1 MLGADISP
9 TFYMKKN
16 ISTLVEDIYDLFNP
30 GQLDMD
36 EREIDYH
43 VDEFAT
49 NIKEHLKLFLNEKPR
64 VNGNLRLSAIGR
76 PDRQLWYDK
85 HSSQDEVLPLASST
99 RIKFLYGY
107 ILEELLIALSR
118 LAGHSVTDTQKEVT
132 VGGIRGH
139 QDCIIDDVLVDCKSA
154 SGRSFEK
161 FEKGR
166 LERDDPFGYIAQIS
180 AYAEGND
187 LDEAAFL
194 VINKQ
199 TGEICLL
206 PVHSL
211 EMINADDRIKH
222 LKKVM
227 KQDSPPARC
236 YSDVADGVSG
246 NRRLGTSC
254 IYCAHKK
261 ECWKDKN
268 GGQGLRVFD
277 YARGYRYLTHV
288 SKTPDVPEIRDW

>member
-1 MLGADISP
+1 M
-9 TFYMKKN
+9 KN
-16 ISTLVEDIYDLFNP
+16 IHTLVEDIYNLFSP
-30 GQLDMD
+30 EELSMD
-36 EREIDYH
+36 EREIEYH

-64 VNGNLRLSAIGR
+64 ANGNLRLSAIGR
-76 PDRQLWYDK
+76 PDRQLWYDINLDK
-85 HSSQDEVLPLASST
+85 SEAIPLTSST

-132 VGGIRGH
+132 VEGVKGH
-139 QDCIIDDVLVDCKSA
+139 QDCVIDGVLVDCKSA

-180 AYAEGND
+180 AYAEAND
-187 LDEAAFL
+187 MDEAAFL

-199 TGEICLL
+199 SGEICLL

-211 EMINADDRIKH
+211 EMINASDRVKN
-222 LKKVM
+222 LKTIVKS
-227 KQDSPPARC
+227 DGPPPRC
-236 YSDVADGVSG
+236 YSDVADGMSG

-277 YARGYRYLTHV
+277 YARGYRYLTYV
-288 SKTPDVPEIRDW
+288 AKTPEVPEVLDW

>member
-1 MLGADISP
+1 M
-9 TFYMKKN
+9 KN
-16 ISTLVEDIYDLFNP
+16 IHTLVEDIYNLFSP
-30 GQLDMD
+30 EEFSMD
-36 EREIDYH
+36 EKEIEYH

-64 VNGNLRLSAIGR
+64 TNSNLRLSAIGR
-76 PDRQLWYDK
+76 PDRQLWYDIILDK
-85 HSSQDEVLPLASST
+85 TEVIPLEYST

-107 ILEELLIALSR
+107 ILEELLIVLSR
-118 LAGHSVTDTQKEVT
+118 LAGHEVVDTQKEVT
-132 VGGIRGH
+132 IEGVKGH
-139 QDCIIDDVLVDCKSA
+139 QDCVIDGVLVDCKSA

-166 LERDDPFGYIAQIS
+166 LERDDPFGYIAQLS
-180 AYAEGND
+180 AYAQAND
-187 LDEAAFL
+187 MDEAAFL

-206 PVHSL
+206 PMHSL
-211 EMINADDRIKH
+211 EMINASVRIKN
-222 LKKVM
+222 LKTIM
-227 KQDSPPARC
+227 KSDGPPPRC
-236 YSDVADGVSG
+236 YSDVADGMAG

-268 GGQGLRVFD
+268 NGQGLRVFN

-288 SKTPDVPEIRDW
+288 SKTPDVQEVLDW

>member
-1 MLGADISP
+1 M
-9 TFYMKKN
+9 KN
-16 ISTLVEDIYDLFNP
+16 INTLVEDIYNLFSP
-30 GQLDMD
+30 EELSMD
-36 EREIDYH
+36 EREIEYH

-64 VNGNLRLSAIGR
+64 ANGNLRLSAIGR
-76 PDRQLWYDK
+76 PDRQLWYDINLDK
-85 HSSQDEVLPLASST
+85 NEATPLTPST

-107 ILEELLIALSR
+107 ILEELLIVLSR
-118 LAGHSVTDTQKEVT
+118 LAGHEVVDTQKEVT
-132 VGGIRGH
+132 IEGVKGH
-139 QDCIIDDVLVDCKSA
+139 QDCVIDGVLVDCKSA

-180 AYAEGND
+180 AYAEAND
-187 LDEAAFL
+187 MDEAAFL

-199 TGEICLL
+199 SGEICLL

-211 EMINADDRIKH
+211 EMINASDRVKN
-222 LKKVM
+222 LKTIVKS
-227 KQDSPPARC
+227 DGPPPRC
-236 YSDVADGVSG
+236 YSDVADGMSG

-277 YARGYRYLTHV
+277 YARGYRYLTYV
-288 SKTPDVPEIRDW
+288 AKTPEVPEVLDW

>member
-1 MLGADISP
+1 M
-9 TFYMKKN
+9 KN
-16 ISTLVEDIYDLFNP
+16 INTLVEDIYNLFSP
-30 GQLDMD
+30 EEFSMD
-36 EREIDYH
+36 EREIEYH

-64 VNGNLRLSAIGR
+64 ANGNLRLSAIGR
-76 PDRQLWYDK
+76 PDRQLWYDINLDK
-85 HSSQDEVLPLASST
+85 NEVTPLTSST

-107 ILEELLIALSR
+107 ILEELLIVLSR
-118 LAGHSVTDTQKEVT
+118 LAGHEVVDTQKEVT
-132 VGGIRGH
+132 VEGVKGH
-139 QDCIIDDVLVDCKSA
+139 QDCVIDGVLVDCKSA

-180 AYAEGND
+180 AYAEAND
-187 LDEAAFL
+187 MDEAAFL

-211 EMINADDRIKH
+211 EMINASDRVKN
-222 LKKVM
+222 LKTIVKS
-227 KQDSPPARC
+227 DGPPPRC
-236 YSDVADGVSG
+236 YSDVADGMSG

-277 YARGYRYLTHV
+277 YARGYRYLTYV
-288 SKTPDVPEIRDW
+288 AKTPEVPEVLDW

>member
-1 MLGADISP
+1 M
-9 TFYMKKN
+9 KN
-16 ISTLVEDIYDLFNP
+16 IHTLVEDIYNLFSP
-30 GQLDMD
+30 EEFSMD
-36 EREIDYH
+36 EKEIEYH

-64 VNGNLRLSAIGR
+64 TNSNLRLSAIGR
-76 PDRQLWYDK
+76 PDRQLWYDINLDK
-85 HSSQDEVLPLASST
+85 TEVIPLESST

-107 ILEELLIALSR
+107 ILEELLIVLSR
-118 LAGHSVTDTQKEVT
+118 LAGHEVVDTQKEVT
-132 VGGIRGH
+132 IEGVKGH
-139 QDCIIDDVLVDCKSA
+139 QDCVIDGVLVDCKSA

-166 LERDDPFGYIAQIS
+166 LERDDPFGYIAQLS
-180 AYAEGND
+180 AYAQAND
-187 LDEAAFL
+187 MDEAAFL

-206 PVHSL
+206 PMHSL
-211 EMINADDRIKH
+211 EMINASDRIKN
-222 LKKVM
+222 LKTIM
-227 KQDSPPARC
+227 KSVGPPPRC
-236 YSDVADGVSG
+236 YSDVADGMAG

-268 GGQGLRVFD
+268 NGQGLRVFN

-288 SKTPDVPEIRDW
+288 SKTPDVQEVLDW

>member
-1 MLGADISP
+1 M
-9 TFYMKKN
+9 KN
-16 ISTLVEDIYDLFNP
+16 INTLVEDIYNLFSP
-30 GQLDMD
+30 EEFSMD
-36 EREIDYH
+36 EKEIEYH

-64 VNGNLRLSAIGR
+64 TNSNLRLSAIGR
-76 PDRQLWYDK
+76 PDRQLWYDINLDK
-85 HSSQDEVLPLASST
+85 TEVIPLESST

-107 ILEELLIALSR
+107 ILEELLIVLSR
-118 LAGHSVTDTQKEVT
+118 LAGHEVVDTQKEVT
-132 VGGIRGH
+132 IEGVKGH
-139 QDCIIDDVLVDCKSA
+139 QDCVIDGVLVDCKSA

-180 AYAEGND
+180 AYAEAND
-187 LDEAAFL
+187 MDEAAFL

-199 TGEICLL
+199 SGEICLL

-211 EMINADDRIKH
+211 EMINASDRVKN
-222 LKKVM
+222 LKTIVKS
-227 KQDSPPARC
+227 DGPPPRC
-236 YSDVADGVSG
+236 YSDVADGMSG

-277 YARGYRYLTHV
+277 YARGYRYLTYV
-288 SKTPDVPEIRDW
+288 AKTPEVPEVLDW

>member
-1 MLGADISP
+1 M
-9 TFYMKKN
+9 KN
-16 ISTLVEDIYDLFNP
+16 INTLVEDIYNLFSPEEFN
-30 GQLDMD
+30 MD
-36 EREIDYH
+36 EREIEYH

-64 VNGNLRLSAIGR
+64 SNGNLRLSAIGR
-76 PDRQLWYDK
+76 PDRQLWYDINLDK
-85 HSSQDEVLPLASST
+85 NEATPLTPST

-107 ILEELLIALSR
+107 ILEELLIVLSR
-118 LAGHSVTDTQKEVT
+118 LAGHEVVDTQKEVT
-132 VGGIRGH
+132 VEGVKGH
-139 QDCIIDDVLVDCKSA
+139 QDCVIDGVLVDCKSA
-154 SGRSFEK
+154 SSRSFEK

-180 AYAEGND
+180 AYAEAND
-187 LDEAAFL
+187 MDEAAFL

-199 TGEICLL
+199 SGEICLL

-211 EMINADDRIKH
+211 EMIKASDRVKN
-222 LKKVM
+222 LKTIVKS
-227 KQDSPPARC
+227 DGPPPRC
-236 YSDVADGVSG
+236 YSDVADGMSG

-277 YARGYRYLTHV
+277 YARGYRYLTYV
-288 SKTPDVPEIRDW
+288 AKTPEVPEVLDW

>member
-1 MLGADISP
+1 M
-9 TFYMKKN
+9 KN
-16 ISTLVEDIYDLFNP
+16 INTLVEDIYNLFSPEEFN
-30 GQLDMD
+30 MD
-36 EREIDYH
+36 EREIEYH

-64 VNGNLRLSAIGR
+64 ANGNLRLSAIGR
-76 PDRQLWYDK
+76 PDRQLWFDINLDK
-85 HSSQDEVLPLASST
+85 NEVTPLTSST

-107 ILEELLIALSR
+107 ILEELLIVLSR
-118 LAGHSVTDTQKEVT
+118 LAGHEVVDTQKEVT
-132 VGGIRGH
+132 VEGVKGH
-139 QDCIIDDVLVDCKSA
+139 QDCVIDGVLVDCKSA

-180 AYAEGND
+180 AYAEAND
-187 LDEAAFL
+187 MDEAAFL

-199 TGEICLL
+199 SGEICLL

-211 EMINADDRIKH
+211 EMINASDRVKN
-222 LKKVM
+222 LKTIVKS
-227 KQDSPPARC
+227 DGPPPRC
-236 YSDVADGVSG
+236 YSDVADGMSG

-277 YARGYRYLTHV
+277 YARGYRYLTYV
-288 SKTPDVPEIRDW
+288 AKTPEVPEVLDW

>member
-1 MLGADISP
+1 MSGAGASP
-9 TFYMKKN
+9 NFNMKN
-16 ISTLVEDIYDLFNP
+16 ISTLVEDIYDLFSP
-30 GQLDMD
+30 EQLDMD

-64 VNGNLRLSAIGR
+64 VKGNLRLSAIGR
-76 PDRQLWYDK
+76 PERQLWYDK
-85 HSSQDEVLPLASST
+85 HLSQDEVVPLAAST

-161 FEKGR
+161 FDKGR

-180 AYAEGND
+180 AYAEGNG
-187 LDEAAFL
+187 LNEAAFL

-211 EMINADDRIKH
+211 EMIDASDRIKY
-222 LKKVM
+222 LKTLLE
-227 KQDSPPARC
+227 QDTPPPRC
-236 YSDVADGVSG
+236 YSDVADGASG

-268 GGQGLRVFD
+268 GGHGLRVFD

>member
-1 MLGADISP
+1 M
-9 TFYMKKN
+9 KN
-16 ISTLVEDIYDLFNP
+16 IHTLVEDIYNLFSP
-30 GQLDMD
+30 EEFSMD
-36 EREIDYH
+36 EKEIEYH

-64 VNGNLRLSAIGR
+64 TNSNLRLSAIGR
-76 PDRQLWYDK
+76 PDRQLWYDINLDK
-85 HSSQDEVLPLASST
+85 TEVIPLESST

-107 ILEELLIALSR
+107 ILEELLIVLSR
-118 LAGHSVTDTQKEVT
+118 LAGHEVVDTQKEVT
-132 VGGIRGH
+132 IEGVKGH
-139 QDCIIDDVLVDCKSA
+139 QDCVIDGVLVDCKSA

-180 AYAEGND
+180 AYAEAND
-187 LDEAAFL
+187 MDEAAFL

-199 TGEICLL
+199 SGEICLL

-211 EMINADDRIKH
+211 EMINASDRVKN
-222 LKKVM
+222 LKTIVKS
-227 KQDSPPARC
+227 DGPPPRC
-236 YSDVADGVSG
+236 YSDVADGMSG

-268 GGQGLRVFD
+268 DGQGLRVFD
-277 YARGYRYLTHV
+277 YARGYRYLTYV
-288 SKTPDVPEIRDW
+288 AKTPEVPEVLDW

>member
-1 MLGADISP
+1 M
-9 TFYMKKN
+9 KN
-16 ISTLVEDIYDLFNP
+16 INTLVEDIYNLFSPEEFN
-30 GQLDMD
+30 MD
-36 EREIDYH
+36 EREIEYH

-64 VNGNLRLSAIGR
+64 ANGNLRLSAIGR
-76 PDRQLWYDK
+76 PDRQLWYDINLDK
-85 HSSQDEVLPLASST
+85 NEVTPLTSST

-107 ILEELLIALSR
+107 ILEELLIVLSR
-118 LAGHSVTDTQKEVT
+118 LAGHKVEDTQKEVT
-132 VGGIRGH
+132 IEGVKGH
-139 QDCIIDDVLVDCKSA
+139 QDCVIDGVLVDCKSA

-180 AYAEGND
+180 AYAEAND
-187 LDEAAFL
+187 MDEAAFL

-199 TGEICLL
+199 SGEICLL

-211 EMINADDRIKH
+211 EMINASDRVKN
-222 LKKVM
+222 LKTIVKS
-227 KQDSPPARC
+227 DGPPPRC
-236 YSDVADGVSG
+236 YSDVADGMSG

-277 YARGYRYLTHV
+277 YARGYRYLTYV
-288 SKTPDVPEIRDW
+288 AKTPEVPEVLDW

>member
-1 MLGADISP
+1 MLSLSYFSD
-9 TFYMKKN
+9 MKN
-16 ISTLVEDIYDLFNP
+16 IHTLVEDIYDLFGP
-30 GQLDMD
+30 DELSLD

-43 VDEFAT
+43 IDEFAT
-49 NIKEHLKLFLNEKPR
+49 NIKEHLKLSLNEKPR
-64 VNGNLRLSAIGR
+64 SKSNLRLSAIGR
-76 PDRQLWYDK
+76 PDRQLWYDM
-85 HSSQDEVLPLASST
+85 HSEEEDVIPLSPST

-132 VGGIRGH
+132 VEGVKGH
-139 QDCIIDDVLVDCKSA
+139 QDCVIDDVLVDCKSA
-154 SGRSFEK
+154 SQWSFEK

-166 LERDDPFGYIAQIS
+166 LETDDPFGYIAQLS

-187 LDEAAFL
+187 MDEAAFL

-206 PVHSL
+206 PLHSL
-211 EMINADDRIKH
+211 EMINASDRIKN
-222 LKKVM
+222 LKTIM
-227 KQDSPPARC
+227 KQDDPPPRC
-236 YSDVADGVSG
+236 YSDVAEGLSG

-268 GGQGLRVFD
+268 GGHGLRVFN
-277 YARGYRYLTHV
+277 YARGYRYFTHV
-288 SKTPDVPEIRDW
+288 SKTPDMPEIRDW

>member
-1 MLGADISP
+1 M
-9 TFYMKKN
+9 KN
-16 ISTLVEDIYDLFNP
+16 IHTLVEDIYNLFSP
-30 GQLDMD
+30 EEFSMD
-36 EREIDYH
+36 EKEIEYH

-64 VNGNLRLSAIGR
+64 TNSNLRLSAIGR
-76 PDRQLWYDK
+76 PDRQLWYDINLDK
-85 HSSQDEVLPLASST
+85 TEVIPLESST

-107 ILEELLIALSR
+107 ILEELLIVLSR
-118 LAGHSVTDTQKEVT
+118 LAGHEVVDTQKEVT
-132 VGGIRGH
+132 IEGVKGH
-139 QDCIIDDVLVDCKSA
+139 QDCVIDGVLVDCKSA

-166 LERDDPFGYIAQIS
+166 LERDDPFGYIAQLS
-180 AYAEGND
+180 AYAQAND
-187 LDEAAFL
+187 MDEAAFL

-206 PVHSL
+206 PMHSL
-211 EMINADDRIKH
+211 EMINASDRIKN
-222 LKKVM
+222 LKTIM
-227 KQDSPPARC
+227 KSDGPPPRC
-236 YSDVADGVSG
+236 YSDVADGMAG

-268 GGQGLRVFD
+268 GGHGLRVFD

>member
-1 MLGADISP
+1 M
-9 TFYMKKN
+9 KN
-16 ISTLVEDIYDLFNP
+16 INTLVEDIYNLFSPEEFN
-30 GQLDMD
+30 MD
-36 EREIDYH
+36 EREIEYH

-64 VNGNLRLSAIGR
+64 ANGNLRLSAIGR
-76 PDRQLWYDK
+76 PDRQLWYDINLDK
-85 HSSQDEVLPLASST
+85 NEVTPLTSST

-107 ILEELLIALSR
+107 ILEELLIVLSR
-118 LAGHSVTDTQKEVT
+118 LAGHEVVDTQKEVT
-132 VGGIRGH
+132 VEGVKGH
-139 QDCIIDDVLVDCKSA
+139 QDCVIDGVLVDCKSA

-166 LERDDPFGYIAQIS
+166 RERDDPFGYIAQIS
-180 AYAEGND
+180 AYAEAND
-187 LDEAAFL
+187 MDEAAFL

-199 TGEICLL
+199 SGEICLL

-211 EMINADDRIKH
+211 EMINASDRVKN
-222 LKKVM
+222 LKTIVKS
-227 KQDSPPARC
+227 DGPPPRC
-236 YSDVADGVSG
+236 YSDVADGMSG

-277 YARGYRYLTHV
+277 YARGYRYLTYV
-288 SKTPDVPEIRDW
+288 AKTPEVPEVLDW